1 MARGHRQTPFGIE
14 TERRSTLEHDKTPL
28 SPIQSAGEMCESLS
42 TTFLHFFALY
52 QDFLTSQV
60 FFGFFFNEI
69 NDLEANFGSKCE
81 KNMKKMKHLA

>member
-1 MARGHRQTPFGIE
+1 MARRHRQTPFGVE

-28 SPIQSAGEMCESLS
+28 RPIQSAGETCRSLS

-60 FFGFFFNEI
+60 FYVFFFNEI
-69 NDLEANFGSKCE
+69 NDLEANSG
-81 KNMKKMKHLA
+81 